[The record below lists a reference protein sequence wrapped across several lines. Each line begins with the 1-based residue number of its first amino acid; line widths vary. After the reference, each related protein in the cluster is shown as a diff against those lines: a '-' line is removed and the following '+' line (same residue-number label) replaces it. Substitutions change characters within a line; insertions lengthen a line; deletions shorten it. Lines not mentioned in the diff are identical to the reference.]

1 MFLFCLDTLS
11 SQSNDYNT
19 KYVFCSVE
27 VEDNIIAFLENVGH
41 KRAVKIKATNTLLT
55 RRALM

>member
-1 MFLFCLDTLS
+1 MFLFYLDTLS

-41 KRAVKIKATNTLLT
+41 KRAFKIRATKLF
-55 RRALM
+55 